1 MDKGLVIV
9 TIVCIAM
16 LAFFVGYQLS
26 IGGSPNDR
34 PTADADDWDS
44 SIIVDLTLKGDSIE
58 VSESEPVAIEG
69 SRVTILFGGTYKITG
84 SLSDGQI
91 AVYTDDEDPVR
102 LILNGVNINCS
113 TSAPISI
120 MDAEEACIIL
130 ADGTENFVGD
140 TATYVYGDPS
150 EDEPNAVVFC
160 KSDLTIMGNGVLNVV
175 GNYNDGIASKDGLV
189 IQSGTVNVRS
199 VDDGIRGRDYIVV
212 KSGVLDLE
220 VGGDGLKSDNP
231 ENATL
236 GNISVENGTINIV
249 SGGDAFQAEKKVL
262 ITGGSFNLKSG
273 GGSSSVVAGNVST
286 KGIKGLVSVT
296 IDGGVFEID
305 SADDALHSNGTITVN
320 RGSFTLSAGDDAI
333 QADNFVE
340 VNGGNINIAK
350 SFEGIESATV
360 TINDGD
366 IHITSSDDG
375 IDAVSNV
382 QNPNSGDVSI
392 VNGAIDITSGTDA
405 IQAERNVVIA
415 DGDFAFTT
423 GGGSNNTVAADASA
437 KGVKGVASVV
447 IDGGTY
453 TISSADDALH
463 SNGGITLNAGTLV
476 LSSGDDAIH
485 ADGSVEINGGDI
497 KVARSVEGI
506 EGAVITINGGDIS
519 IVSSDD
525 GIDAVVSA
533 GTSNTGV
540 MSVVNGVIDV
550 RSGGDAIQ
558 AEANVLITGGSFN
571 LVSGGGSLSFI
582 GADFSAKGI
591 KGVASV
597 TINSGTFLIDSAD
610 DTIHSNGN
618 VMINGGSFT
627 LLTGDDTIH
636 ADGSIEVNGGNI
648 NVAKSFEGIEGAAVT
663 INDGIIS
670 IISSDDGIDAMG
682 SLAIAKGVINIKSG
696 GDAIQADTNV
706 LITGGSFNIIS
717 GGGSLGIIGTDDSA
731 KGIKAAVSV
740 TINGGTFVI
749 DCADDTIHS
758 DGKVTIT
765 GGSFTLLTGDD
776 IIHGGSSV
784 EVTGGDI
791 NVLNSPG
798 DLGEGPWN
806 SSIVVDV
813 ALKGNSIEVSASRP
827 AYVSGNKVM
836 IRSAGTYRITGSLND
851 GQIIVNTKDE
861 GAVKLILN
869 GVHISCSTSAPIC
882 VLDADEVVISLETG
896 TENIVADG
904 ATYVFA
910 SPTAD
915 EPNAAVFSRSNMT
928 IMGDG
933 LLRVTGNYNDGIA
946 SKDGLIIV
954 SGTIFVSSVD
964 DGIRGKD
971 YLIVKGGSL
980 TLNVDGDGL
989 KSDNALNATLG
1000 FVSVENG
1007 TINIV
1012 SGGDAIQAETNV
1024 LISGGNFNLTCGG
1037 GSISVVAAGTSAK
1050 GIKGVVGVVID
1061 GGVLV
1066 INSADDAVHSGG
1078 TITVNGGS
1086 LVLST
1091 ADDGMHADSL
1101 ISINNGNIEI
1111 TKSYEGIE
1119 APIVTIND
1127 GNIHV
1132 VSSDDGVNM
1141 GVDSGII
1148 PGPGQTG
1155 ARLSLYSGSYY
1166 LYINGGYLAVN
1177 ALGDGIDSN
1186 GAIVMKGG
1194 VVIVDGPSS
1203 DMNSALD
1210 HVAFNITTGFLVA
1223 AGSSGMAL
1231 PPGDLSTQ
1239 YSVMLNFQ
1247 TANQA
1252 GTLIS
1257 VRTSTGTELF
1267 TFKPTKRYQS
1277 IVFSMPNL
1285 SLGSTYDVYIG
1296 GSHTGTVKDGLYSGG
1311 TYTPGTKYT
1320 SFTITSKVTRLGP
1333 SGGFFPLPP

>member
-1 MDKGLVIV
+1 MDKGVVIV
-9 TIVCIAM
+9 TIACIAM
-16 LAFFVGYQLS
+16 LAFFVGYQLY
-26 IGGSPNDR
+26 IGSSPSDR
-34 PTADADDWDS
+34 LTAGAGDWDS

-58 VSESEPVAIEG
+58 VSHSQPVTVNG
-69 SRVTILFGGTYKITG
+69 SRATILFGGTYKITG

-91 AVYTDDEDPVR
+91 AVYTDDGDPVR

-120 MDAEEACIIL
+120 MDAEEVFIIL
-130 ADGTENFVGD
+130 AEGTENFVGD
-140 TATYVYGDPS
+140 AATYIFDDPS
-150 EDEPNAVVFC
+150 NNEPNAAVFC

-189 IQSGTVNVRS
+189 IESGTVNVRS
-199 VDDGIRGRDYIVV
+199 VDDGTRGRDYIII
-212 KSGVLDLE
+212 KSGVLNLD

-273 GGSSSVVAGNVST
+273 GGSGGVVAGNVSA

-296 IDGGVFEID
+296 IDGGIFNID

-320 RGSFTLSAGDDAI
+320 SGSFALSAGGDAI
-333 QADNFVE
+333 HADHFVE
-340 VNGGNINIAK
+340 VNGGNINIAR

-360 TINDGD
+360 TINDGK

-375 IDAVSNV
+375 IDAVLNV

-392 VNGAIDITSGTDA
+392 VNGVIDITSGGDA

-423 GGGSNNTVAADASA
+423 GGGSGNTVAADASA
-437 KGVKGVASVV
+437 KGVKGVTSVV
-447 IDGGTY
+447 IKGGTF

-463 SNGGITLNAGTLV
+463 SNGAITVNAGTLV
-476 LSSGDDAIH
+476 LSSNDDAIH

-497 KVARSVEGI
+497 NVGKSFEGI
-506 EGAVITINGGDIS
+506 EGAVVTINGGDIS

-525 GIDAVVSA
+525 GIDAMGSLTIA
-533 GTSNTGV
+533 Q
-540 MSVVNGVIDV
+540 GVINIQ
-550 RSGGDAIQ
+550 SGGDALQ
-558 AEANVLITGGSFN
+558 ANTNVLISGGSFN
-571 LVSGGGSLSFI
+571 LVSGGGSLNTIST
-582 GADFSAKGI
+582 DFSAKGI
-591 KGVASV
+591 KGVTSV
-597 TINSGTFLIDSAD
+597 TISSGTLTIDSAD
-610 DTIHSNGN
+610 DTLHSNGN
-618 VMINGGSFT
+618 VIISGGSFT
-627 LLTGDDTIH
+627 LLTGDDAIH

-663 INDGIIS
+663 INDGSIS
-670 IISSDDGIDAMG
+670 IISSDDGIDALG
-682 SLAIAKGVINIKSG
+682 SLAIAKGVINIKSV
-696 GDAIQADTNV
+696 GDAIQANTNV
-706 LITGGSFNIIS
+706 LITGGSFNILS
-717 GGGSLGIIGTDDSA
+717 GGGSLGIIGRDDSA

-758 DGKVTIT
+758 DEKVTIT

-776 IIHGGSSV
+776 TIHGGSSV
-784 EVTGGDI
+784 EVTGGNI
-791 NVLNSPG
+791 SILNSPG
-798 DLGEGPWN
+798 DLGNGPWN

-813 ALKGNSIEVSASRP
+813 TLKGNSIEVSASRP

-836 IRSAGTYRITGSLND
+836 IRSAGVYRITGSLND

-869 GVHISCSTSAPIC
+869 GAHISCSTSAPIC
-882 VLDADEVVISLETG
+882 VLNADEVIISLETG

-904 ATYVFA
+904 TAYVFA
-910 SPTAD
+910 SPSAD

-946 SKDGLIIV
+946 SKDGLIIA

-980 TLNVDGDGL
+980 TLNAGGDGL
-989 KSDNALNATLG
+989 KSDKALNATLG

-1012 SGGDAIQAETNV
+1012 SGGDAIQAETNA
-1024 LISGGNFNLTCGG
+1024 LIFGGNFNLICGG
-1037 GSISVVAAGTSAK
+1037 GSTSVVGADTSAK
-1050 GIKGVVGVVID
+1050 GIKGAAGVVID
-1061 GGVLV
+1061 GGALV
-1066 INSADDAVHSGG
+1066 INSADDAVHSDG

-1086 LVLST
+1086 LVVST
-1091 ADDGMHADSL
+1091 GDDGIHADVS
-1101 ISINNGNIEI
+1101 ITINNGEINI

-1119 APIVTIND
+1119 APIITINNGD
-1127 GNIHV
+1127 IHV
-1132 VSSDDGVNM
+1132 VSSDDGVNL
-1141 GVDSGII
+1141 GVDPHTI
-1148 PGPGQTG
+1148 PPPGQPG
-1155 ARLSLYSGSYY
+1155 ARFSLYSGSYY

-1186 GAIVMKGG
+1186 GAVVLNGG

-1210 HVAFNITTGFLVA
+1210 HVAFNITRGYLVA
-1223 AGSSGMAL
+1223 VGSAGMAL

-1252 GTLIS
+1252 GTLVS
-1257 VRTSTGTELF
+1257 VRASNGTELF
-1267 TFKPTKRYQS
+1267 TFKPAKRYQS
-1277 IVFSMPNL
+1277 IVFSMPDL

-1296 GSHTGTVKDGLYSGG
+1296 GSHTGTIQDGLYSGG
-1311 TYTPGTKYT
+1311 TYIPGTKYT
-1320 SFTITSKVTRLGP
+1320 SFTITSKVTRIGP
-1333 SGGFFPLPP
+1333 SGWFLIPP

>member
-9 TIVCIAM
+9 TIACFTM

-26 IGGSPNDR
+26 IGGLPKDA
-34 PTADADDWDS
+34 PTNNGDDWDS

-58 VSESEPVAIEG
+58 VSNSQPVAVNG
-69 SRVTILFGGTYKITG
+69 SRATILFGGTYNITG

-102 LILNGVNINCS
+102 LILHGVNINCS

-120 MDAEEACIIL
+120 MDAEEAFIIL
-130 ADGTENFVGD
+130 ADGTENFVED
-140 TATYVYGDPS
+140 ATTYIFDDPS
-150 EDEPNAVVFC
+150 EDEPNAAVFC
-160 KSDLTIMGNGVLNVV
+160 KSDLTILGNGVLNVF

-189 IQSGTVNVRS
+189 IQGGNIAVRS
-199 VDDGIRGRDYIVV
+199 ADDGIRGRDYVAI
-212 KSGVLDLE
+212 KGGVLYLD

-236 GNISVENGTINIV
+236 GNISVENGTIDIV
-249 SGGDAFQAEKKVL
+249 SGGDAFQAEKNVL
-262 ITGGSFNLKSG
+262 ITGGNFNLKSG
-273 GGSSSVVAGNVST
+273 GGSSSGTTGNVST
-286 KGIKGLVSVT
+286 KGIKGLVGVT
-296 IDGGVFEID
+296 IDDGVFEID
-305 SADDALHSNGTITVN
+305 SADDALHSNGKITVN
-320 RGSFTLSAGDDAI
+320 GGSFNLSAGDDAI
-333 QADNFVE
+333 HADNFVE
-340 VNGGNINIAK
+340 VNGGNIDVTK
-350 SFEGIESATV
+350 SFEGIESAAV

-366 IHITSSDDG
+366 LYIISADDG
-375 IDAVSNV
+375 IDAVLNAET
-382 QNPNSGDVSI
+382 PNSGVISI
-392 VNGAIDITSGTDA
+392 VNGVIDIVSGGDT
-405 IQAERNVVIA
+405 IQAEKDVVIA
-415 DGDFAFTT
+415 GGNLALTP
-423 GGGSNNTVAADASA
+423 GGGSNNTVGADASA

-447 IDGGTY
+447 IDGGTF
-453 TISSADDALH
+453 TISSPDDALH
-463 SNGGITLNAGTLV
+463 SNGAITVNAGSLV

-485 ADGSVEINGGDI
+485 ADGSVEINGGEI
-497 KVARSVEGI
+497 NVTRSFEGI
-506 EGAVITINGGDIS
+506 EGAVVTINGGDIG

-540 MSVVNGVIDV
+540 VSVVNGVIDI

-558 AEANVLITGGSFN
+558 AEANVLIAGGR
-571 LVSGGGSLSFI
+571 
-582 GADFSAKGI
+582 
-591 KGVASV
+591 
-597 TINSGTFLIDSAD
+597 
-610 DTIHSNGN
+610 
-618 VMINGGSFT
+618 
-627 LLTGDDTIH
+627 
-636 ADGSIEVNGGNI
+636 
-648 NVAKSFEGIEGAAVT
+648 
-663 INDGIIS
+663 
-670 IISSDDGIDAMG
+670 
-682 SLAIAKGVINIKSG
+682 
-696 GDAIQADTNV
+696 
-706 LITGGSFNIIS
+706 FNIIS
-717 GGGSLGIIGTDDSA
+717 GGGSLSIIDTDDSA

-740 TINGGTFVI
+740 TINGGTFVV

-776 IIHGGSSV
+776 TIHGGSSV
-784 EVTGGDI
+784 EVTGGDVNI
-791 NVLNSPG
+791 LNSPG
-798 DLGEGPWN
+798 DLGDGPWN

-861 GAVKLILN
+861 GVVKLILH

-896 TENIVADG
+896 TENIVTDG
-904 ATYVFA
+904 AAYVFA
-910 SPTAD
+910 SPSAD

-928 IMGDG
+928 IMDDG
-933 LLRVTGNYNDGIA
+933 LLKVNGNYNDGIA
-946 SKDGLIIV
+946 SKDGLTIV

-980 TLNVDGDGL
+980 TLNVGGDGL

-1024 LISGGNFNLTCGG
+1024 LISAGTFNLTCGG
-1037 GSISVVAAGTSAK
+1037 GSTNIVGAGTSAK

-1061 GGVLV
+1061 GGVFE
-1066 INSADDAVHSGG
+1066 INSADDAVHSDG

-1086 LVLST
+1086 LAIST
-1091 ADDGMHADSL
+1091 GDDGIHADAS
-1101 ISINNGNIEI
+1101 ITINNGEIDI

-1127 GNIHV
+1127 GDIHV

-1148 PGPGQTG
+1148 PGPGQPG
-1155 ARLSLYSGSYY
+1155 ARFSLYSGSYY

-1186 GAIVMKGG
+1186 GAVVMNGG

-1210 HVAFNITTGFLVA
+1210 HVAFNITAGYLVA
-1223 AGSSGMAL
+1223 AGSLGMAL

-1257 VRTSTGTELF
+1257 VRASNGTELF

-1296 GSHTGTVKDGLYSGG
+1296 GSHTGTVEDGLYSGG
-1311 TYTPGTKYT
+1311 TYTPGSKYT
-1320 SFTITSKVTRLGP
+1320 SFTISSMVTRIGP
-1333 SGGFFPLPP
+1333 SGRFFPPPQ

>member
-9 TIVCIAM
+9 TIACIAM

-44 SIIVDLTLKGDSIE
+44 SIIVDLTLKGGSIE
-58 VSESEPVAIEG
+58 VSHSQPVAVNG
-69 SRVTILFGGTYKITG
+69 SRAAILFGGTYKITG

-91 AVYTDDEDPVR
+91 AVCTDDEDPVR

-120 MDAEEACIIL
+120 MDAEEAFIIL

-150 EDEPNAVVFC
+150 EDEPNAAVFC

-189 IQSGTVNVRS
+189 IQSGSVNVRS

-212 KSGVLDLE
+212 KSGVLNLD

-231 ENATL
+231 DDATL

-286 KGIKGLVSVT
+286 KGIKGLASVT

-305 SADDALHSNGTITVN
+305 SADDALHSNGTITVKG
-320 RGSFTLSAGDDAI
+320 GSFTLSAGDDAI
-333 QADNFVE
+333 HADNFVE
-340 VNGGNINIAK
+340 VNGGNINIVK
-350 SFEGIESATV
+350 SFEGIESASV
-360 TINDGD
+360 TINNGN

-375 IDAVSNV
+375 IDAVFNF

-392 VNGAIDITSGTDA
+392 VNGVIGITSGGDA

-423 GGGSNNTVAADASA
+423 GGGSGNTVAADASA
-437 KGVKGVASVV
+437 KGVKGVTSVV
-447 IDGGTY
+447 IKGGKFTV
-453 TISSADDALH
+453 SSADDAIH
-463 SNGGITLNAGTLV
+463 SNGVITVNAGTLV
-476 LSSGDDAIH
+476 LSSSDDAIH
-485 ADGSVEINGGDI
+485 ADSSVEINGGNI
-497 KVARSVEGI
+497 NIGKSFEGI
-506 EGAVITINGGDIS
+506 EGAVITINGGDIR
-519 IVSSDD
+519 IVSNDD
-525 GIDAVVSA
+525 GIDA
-533 GTSNTGV
+533 TGSLTV
-540 MSVVNGVIDV
+540 AKGAISI

-558 AEANVLITGGSFN
+558 ANTNVVISGGSFN
-571 LVSGGGSLSFI
+571 LVSGGGSLNSI
-582 GADFSAKGI
+582 STDFSAKGI
-591 KGVASV
+591 KGGASV
-597 TINSGTFLIDSAD
+597 SISSGTFTIDSAD
-610 DTIHSNGN
+610 DTLHSNGN
-618 VMINGGSFT
+618 VIISGGSFN
-627 LLTGDDTIH
+627 LLSGDDAIH

-663 INDGIIS
+663 INDGSIS
-670 IISSDDGIDAMG
+670 VISSDDGIDARG
-682 SLAIAKGVINIKSG
+682 SLTIAKGVINIKSV
-696 GDAIQADTNV
+696 GDAIQTNTNV
-706 LITGGSFNIIS
+706 LITGGSFNILS
-717 GGGSLGIIGTDDSA
+717 GGGSLGIIGRNDSA
-731 KGIKAAVSV
+731 KGIKAAVSL

-758 DGKVTIT
+758 DGKVTIS

-776 IIHGGSSV
+776 TIHGGSSV

-791 NVLNSPG
+791 NILNSPG
-798 DLGEGPWN
+798 DLGDGPWD
-806 SSIVVDV
+806 SSIIVDV
-813 ALKGNSIEVSASRP
+813 TLKGNSIEVSASRP

-869 GVHISCSTSAPIC
+869 GAHISCSTNAPIY
-882 VLDADEVVISLETG
+882 VLDAEEVIISLETG
-896 TENIVADG
+896 TENTVADG
-904 ATYVFA
+904 ATYVYA
-910 SPTAD
+910 SPNAD
-915 EPNAAVFSRSNMT
+915 EPNAAVFSRSNIT

-946 SKDGLIIV
+946 SKDGLIIA

-1024 LISGGNFNLTCGG
+1024 LISGGNFDLTCGG
-1037 GSISVVAAGTSAK
+1037 GSISVVGAGTSAK

-1061 GGVLV
+1061 GGVFV
-1066 INSADDAVHSGG
+1066 INSADDAVHSDG

-1101 ISINNGNIEI
+1101 ISINNGNIKI

-1127 GNIHV
+1127 GDIHV

-1148 PGPGQTG
+1148 PPPGQPG
-1155 ARLSLYSGSYY
+1155 AWFSLYSGSYY

-1177 ALGDGIDSN
+1177 AFGDGIDSN
-1186 GAIVMKGG
+1186 GAVVMNGG
-1194 VVIVDGPSS
+1194 VVLIDGPSS

-1210 HVAFNITTGFLVA
+1210 HVAFNMTKGYLVA
-1223 AGSSGMAL
+1223 VGSAGMAL
-1231 PPGDLSTQ
+1231 PPGDLSVQ

-1247 TANQA
+1247 TARQA
-1252 GTLIS
+1252 GTLVS
-1257 VRTSTGTELF
+1257 VRASNGTELF
-1267 TFKPTKRYQS
+1267 TFKPTKQYQS
-1277 IVFSMPNL
+1277 VIFSMPGL
-1285 SLGSTYDVYIG
+1285 SWGSTYDVYIG
-1296 GSHTGTVKDGLYSGG
+1296 GSHTGTIKDGLYSGG
-1311 TYTPGTKYT
+1311 TYIPGTKYT

-1333 SGGFFPLPP
+1333 SGWFFPFPP